1 MQQYNASCCK
11 TSYQVETDR
20 SRILDSGYFEN
31 QTWRALH
38 KAGIGCVIG
47 KYKYGFDRIEYYAE
61 VILKLQR
68 EARNRSLFIS

>member
-1 MQQYNASCCK
+1 MQQYNTSCCK

-47 KYKYGFDRIEYYAE
+47 KNKYGFDRIEYYAGHIE
-61 VILKLQR
+61 TAKG
-68 EARNRSLFIS
+68 ARNRNLFIS